1 MSGLVQNSNGML
13 WLSHADIKR
22 KIAHQKIFGL
32 ENFQNNLFNFCK
44 IMLTANQ
51 ATIKDLN
58 LYDLSPS
65 ILLYGPPN
73 TGKTTL
79 CYWLFN
85 KIKQEVTNEINFYS
99 IDIGQM
105 LDPALGQSSRNLS
118 QIFKDVKEICKEH
131 SSAFLLLDELDS
143 FCMTRSRSQEH
154 DAIRRAMTT
163 LMLELDDLKPS
174 NNRNLFIFGIT
185 NIPNLVDT
193 AVVRR
198 FSLKEYI
205 NVCLSLEEFKAYLI
219 HLSKPFEYKPSQQDV
234 QNLYDCYKIR
244 KFTVGDIKAL
254 YKSLYVDFVCKEK
267 KMSVYEELYNLFE
280 NGFSTSEH
288 LEKAKGEL

>member
-13 WLSHADIKR
+13 WLSHADIRR
-22 KIAHQKIFGL
+22 KIAHQKLFGL
-32 ENFQNNLFNFCK
+32 ENFQNDLFHFCK
-44 IMLTANQ
+44 TVLTADSNI
-51 ATIKDLN
+51 IKDLD

-65 ILLYGPPN
+65 VLLYGPPN

-85 KIKQEVTNEINFYS
+85 KIKQDITSEIDFYS

-105 LDPALGQSSRNLS
+105 LDPSLGQSSRNLS
-118 QIFKDVKEICKEH
+118 QIFKDLKEICQDN
-131 SSAFLLLDELDS
+131 SSAFLLLDELDA

-163 LMLELDDLKPS
+163 LMIELDDLKPS
-174 NNRNLFIFGIT
+174 KNRNLFIFGIT

-205 NVCLSLEEFKAYLI
+205 NVFLSLEEFKAYI
-219 HLSKPFEYKPSQQDV
+219 IYLSKPLKYKPSQQDI
-234 QNLYDCYKIR
+234 QNLYDCYEIR
-244 KFTVGDIKAL
+244 KFTVGDIKSL
-254 YKSLYVDFVCKEK
+254 YKSLYVNFVCKEK
-267 KMSVYEELYNLFE
+267 KIPVYEELYDLFK

-288 LEKAKGEL
+288 LEALKGEL